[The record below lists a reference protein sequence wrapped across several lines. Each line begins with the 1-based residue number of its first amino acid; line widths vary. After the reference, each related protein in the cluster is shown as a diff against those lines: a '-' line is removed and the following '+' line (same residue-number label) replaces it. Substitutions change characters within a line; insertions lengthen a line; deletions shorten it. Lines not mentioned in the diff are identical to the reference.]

1 MSPYTVS
8 LSEVIKR
15 HATSEARVR
24 ILTGLLDFRADLRAV
39 GINDGLQ
46 WLDGSFVED
55 VEGIRG
61 RAPADMDLVTFAH
74 LPVGS
79 PDVRKRFVK
88 DHLYLFDPKETKH
101 RYHCDAYFVDL
112 SKNPF
117 LIVDDTRYWF
127 GLFSHQR
134 VTALWKGI
142 LSVPLQSDDAVA
154 RLLL

>member
-74 LPVGS
+74 LPVG
-79 PDVRKRFVK
+79 
-88 DHLYLFDPKETKH
+88 
-101 RYHCDAYFVDL
+101 
-112 SKNPF
+112 
-117 LIVDDTRYWF
+117 
-127 GLFSHQR
+127 
-134 VTALWKGI
+134 
-142 LSVPLQSDDAVA
+142 
-154 RLLL
+154 